1 MNTTK
6 VWLNDELV
14 DAQKA
19 TVSVFDHG
27 FTVGDGAFETLKV
40 VNTQPVALT
49 RHIKR
54 LVHSLNTIGIEF
66 DKEDLLKKAIN
77 EVISANKSL
86 GEVMRMRITYTS
98 AVGPLGSDRTK
109 DNFTLVVAVSPES
122 IWPDTALVITVSDP
136 RNDKS
141 ILAGSKTTSY
151 AQNAALL
158 SVAKK
163 QGAHE
168 AIMPNTKG
176 ELCEG
181 TGSNIFVVKDGQVMT
196 PPLSGGCLGG
206 ITRALVIKWFDVK
219 EVDLPMSVLKDVDE
233 AFLTSSTRDIQPIS
247 KIDDRVLNAP
257 GPIASK
263 MRKEFIEKLSQ
274 NYDA

>member
-98 AVGPLGSDRTK
+98 GVGPLGSDRTK

-247 KIDDRVLNAP
+247 KIDDRVLVAP

>member
-98 AVGPLGSDRTK
+98 GVGPLGSDRTK

-219 EVDLPMSVLKDVDE
+219 EVDLPMSVLRDVDE

-247 KIDDRVLNAP
+247 KIDDRVLVAP

>member
-77 EVISANKSL
+77 EVISANNSL

-98 AVGPLGSDRTK
+98 GVGPLGSDRTK

-219 EVDLPMSVLKDVDE
+219 EVDLPMSVLKEVDE
-233 AFLTSSTRDIQPIS
+233 SFLTSSTRDIQPIS
-247 KIDDRVLNAP
+247 KIDDRVLVAP

>member
-1 MNTTK
+1 M
-6 VWLNDELV
+6 
-14 DAQKA
+14 
-19 TVSVFDHG
+19 
-27 FTVGDGAFETLKV
+27 
-40 VNTQPVALT
+40 
-49 RHIKR
+49 
-54 LVHSLNTIGIEF
+54 
-66 DKEDLLKKAIN
+66 LKKAIN

-98 AVGPLGSDRTK
+98 GVGPLGSDRTK

-163 QGAHE
+163 QSAHE

-247 KIDDRVLNAP
+247 NIDDRVLNAP

>member
-77 EVISANKSL
+77 EVISANNSL

-98 AVGPLGSDRTK
+98 GVGPLGSDRTK

-233 AFLTSSTRDIQPIS
+233 SFLTSSTRDIQPIS
-247 KIDDRVLNAP
+247 KIDDRVLVAP

>member
-98 AVGPLGSDRTK
+98 GVGPLGSDRTK

-233 AFLTSSTRDIQPIS
+233 SFLTSSTRDIQPIS
-247 KIDDRVLNAP
+247 NIDDRVLNAP

>member
-1 MNTTK
+1 VNTTK

-98 AVGPLGSDRTK
+98 GVGPLGSDRTK

-247 KIDDRVLNAP
+247 NIDDRVLNAP

>member
-1 MNTTK
+1 VNTTK

-77 EVISANKSL
+77 EVISANNSL

-98 AVGPLGSDRTK
+98 GVGPLGSDRTK

-247 KIDDRVLNAP
+247 NIDDRVLNAP

>member
-1 MNTTK
+1 VNTTK

-54 LVHSLNTIGIEF
+54 LIHSLNTIGIEF

-98 AVGPLGSDRTK
+98 GVGPLGSDRTK

-219 EVDLPMSVLKDVDE
+219 EVDLPMSVLRDVDE

-247 KIDDRVLNAP
+247 KIDDRVLVAP

>member
-1 MNTTK
+1 VNTTK

-77 EVISANKSL
+77 EVISANNSL

-98 AVGPLGSDRTK
+98 GVGPLGSDRTK

>member
-1 MNTTK
+1 MNSTK
-6 VWLNDELV
+6 VWLNNELV
-14 DAQKA
+14 DSEKA
-19 TVSVFDHG
+19 VVSIFDHG

-40 VNTQPVALT
+40 INSQPVALT

-54 LVHSLNTIGIEF
+54 LIYSLNSIGIELNS
-66 DKEDLLKKAIN
+66 EEILRKAIS
-77 EVISANKSL
+77 EVVSANKAL

-98 AVGPLGSDRTK
+98 GVGPLGSDRTK

-122 IWPDTALVITVSDP
+122 VWPETAIVATVSDP

-141 ILAGSKTTSY
+141 MLAGSKTTSY

-158 SVAKK
+158 SIVRK

-181 TGSNIFVVKDGQVMT
+181 TGSNIFVVKEGQVMT

-219 EVDLPMSVLKDVDE
+219 EVDLPMSVLRDVDE

-247 KIDDRVLNAP
+247 KIDDRILDAP
-257 GPIASK
+257 GPVASK
-263 MRKEFIEKLSQ
+263 MRKEFIEKLAQ

>member
-1 MNTTK
+1 MNSTK

-14 DAQKA
+14 DADKA
-19 TVSVFDHG
+19 VVSIFDHG

-40 VNTQPVALT
+40 VNSQPVALT

-54 LVHSLNTIGIEF
+54 LIHSLNTLGIELNS
-66 DKEDLLKKAIN
+66 EEVLRKAVN

-86 GEVMRMRITYTS
+86 GDVMRMRITYTS
-98 AVGPLGSDRTK
+98 GIGPLGSDRAK

-122 IWPDTALVITVSDP
+122 VWPDTAIVATVSDP

-141 ILAGSKTTSY
+141 MLAGSKTTSY

-158 SVAKK
+158 SIVRK

-219 EVDLPMSVLKDVDE
+219 EVDLPMSVLRDVDE

-247 KIDDRVLNAP
+247 KIDDRILNAP
-257 GPIASK
+257 GPVASK
-263 MRKEFIEKLSQ
+263 MRKEFIEKLAQ

>member
-77 EVISANKSL
+77 EVISANNSL

-98 AVGPLGSDRTK
+98 GVGPLGSDRTK

-257 GPIASK
+257 GPVASK

>member
-86 GEVMRMRITYTS
+86 GEIMRMRITYTS
-98 AVGPLGSDRTK
+98 GVGPLGSDRTK

-247 KIDDRVLNAP
+247 NIDDRVLNAP

>member
-1 MNTTK
+1 MLTTK

-14 DAQKA
+14 DSEKA
-19 TVSVFDHG
+19 VVSIFDHG

-40 VNTQPVALT
+40 VNSQPVALT

-54 LVHSLNTIGIEF
+54 LIYSLNSIGIELNS
-66 DKEDLLKKAIN
+66 EEILRKAIS
-77 EVISANKSL
+77 EVVSANKAL

-98 AVGPLGSDRTK
+98 GVGPLGSDRTK

-122 IWPDTALVITVSDP
+122 VWPDTAIVATVSDP

-141 ILAGSKTTSY
+141 MLAGSKTTSY

-158 SVAKK
+158 SIVRK

-219 EVDLPMSVLKDVDE
+219 EVDLPMSVLRDIDE

-247 KIDDRVLNAP
+247 KIDDRILDAP
-257 GPIASK
+257 GPVASK
-263 MRKEFIEKLSQ
+263 MRKEFIEKLAQ

>member
-77 EVISANKSL
+77 EVISANNSL

-98 AVGPLGSDRTK
+98 GVGPLGSDRTK

-219 EVDLPMSVLKDVDE
+219 EVDLPMSVLRDVDE

-247 KIDDRVLNAP
+247 NIDDRVLNAP

>member
-86 GEVMRMRITYTS
+86 GEIMRMRITYTS
-98 AVGPLGSDRTK
+98 GVGPLGSDRTK

-219 EVDLPMSVLKDVDE
+219 EVDLPMSVLKEVDE
-233 AFLTSSTRDIQPIS
+233 SFLTSSTRDIQPIS

>member
-77 EVISANKSL
+77 EVISANNSL

-98 AVGPLGSDRTK
+98 GVGPLGSDRTK

-219 EVDLPMSVLKDVDE
+219 EVDLPMSVLKEVDE
-233 AFLTSSTRDIQPIS
+233 SFLTSSTRDIQPIS

>member
-54 LVHSLNTIGIEF
+54 LIHSLNTIGIEF

-77 EVISANKSL
+77 EVISANNSL

-98 AVGPLGSDRTK
+98 GVGPLGSDRTK

>member
-40 VNTQPVALT
+40 VNTQPVAFT

-98 AVGPLGSDRTK
+98 GVGPLGSDRTK

-219 EVDLPMSVLKDVDE
+219 EVDLPMSVLRDVDE

-247 KIDDRVLNAP
+247 KIDDRVLVAP

>member
-49 RHIKR
+49 SHIKR

-98 AVGPLGSDRTK
+98 GVGPLGSDRTK

-219 EVDLPMSVLKDVDE
+219 EVDLPMSVLKEVDE
-233 AFLTSSTRDIQPIS
+233 SFLTSSTRDIQPIS

-257 GPIASK
+257 GHIASK

>member
-86 GEVMRMRITYTS
+86 GEIMRMRITYTS
-98 AVGPLGSDRTK
+98 GVGPLGSDRTK

-219 EVDLPMSVLKDVDE
+219 EVDLPMSVLRDVDE

-247 KIDDRVLNAP
+247 NIDDRVLNAP

>member
-98 AVGPLGSDRTK
+98 GVGPLGSDRTK

-233 AFLTSSTRDIQPIS
+233 SFLTSSTRDIQPIS

>member
-86 GEVMRMRITYTS
+86 GEIMRMRITYTS
-98 AVGPLGSDRTK
+98 GVGPLGSDRTK

-219 EVDLPMSVLKDVDE
+219 EVDLPMSVLTDVDE

-247 KIDDRVLNAP
+247 NIDDRVLNAP

>member
-98 AVGPLGSDRTK
+98 GVGPLGSDRTK

-247 KIDDRVLNAP
+247 KIDDGVLNAP
-257 GPIASK
+257 GPIATK

>member
-77 EVISANKSL
+77 EVISANNSL

-98 AVGPLGSDRTK
+98 GVGPLGSDRTK

-181 TGSNIFVVKDGQVMT
+181 TGSNIFVVKDGKVMT

-219 EVDLPMSVLKDVDE
+219 EVDLPMSVLRDVDE

>member
-98 AVGPLGSDRTK
+98 GVGPLGSDRTK

-219 EVDLPMSVLKDVDE
+219 EVDLPMSVLRDVDE

>member
-98 AVGPLGSDRTK
+98 GVGPLGSDRTK

-257 GPIASK
+257 GPVASK
-263 MRKEFIEKLSQ
+263 MRKEFIEKLAQ

>member
-1 MNTTK
+1 VNTTK

-77 EVISANKSL
+77 EVISANNSL

-98 AVGPLGSDRTK
+98 GVGPLGSDRTK

-219 EVDLPMSVLKDVDE
+219 EVDLPMSVLKEVDE
-233 AFLTSSTRDIQPIS
+233 SFLTSSTRDIQPIS

>member
-98 AVGPLGSDRTK
+98 GVGPLGSDRTK

-257 GPIASK
+257 GPVASK

>member
-1 MNTTK
+1 VNTTK

-98 AVGPLGSDRTK
+98 GVGPLGSDRTK
-109 DNFTLVVAVSPES
+109 DNFTLVVAVSSES

-219 EVDLPMSVLKDVDE
+219 EVDLPMSVLRDVDE

-247 KIDDRVLNAP
+247 KIDDRVLVAP
-257 GPIASK
+257 GPVASK

>member
-77 EVISANKSL
+77 EVISANNSL

-98 AVGPLGSDRTK
+98 GVGPLGSDRTK

-181 TGSNIFVVKDGQVMT
+181 TGSNIFVVKDGKVMT

-219 EVDLPMSVLKDVDE
+219 EVDLPMSVLKEVDE
-233 AFLTSSTRDIQPIS
+233 SFLTSSTRDIQPIS

>member
-98 AVGPLGSDRTK
+98 GVGPLGSDRTK

-219 EVDLPMSVLKDVDE
+219 EVDLPMSVLRDVDE

-247 KIDDRVLNAP
+247 KIDDRVLVAP
-257 GPIASK
+257 GPVASK

>member
-27 FTVGDGAFETLKV
+27 FTVCDGAFETLKV

-98 AVGPLGSDRTK
+98 GVGPLGSDRTK

-168 AIMPNTKG
+168 AIMPNTTG

-247 KIDDRVLNAP
+247 NIDDRVLNAP
-257 GPIASK
+257 GPITSK